1 MKKLIG
7 AEIKS
12 LQNMI
17 ARQLDNRFMQ
27 VDDCAIS
34 GPNAF
39 MLNYLYYNPNKD
51 IFQRD
56 FEQILST
63 TKSTC
68 SKVLSKMEEKG
79 LIRREGVADAR
90 YRKIILLPRGREI
103 VEKTNAFINEYEK
116 KLLTG
121 LTDEQIETFLECI
134 EVMKKN
140 ISQD

>member
-17 ARQLDNRFMQ
+17 ARQLDNHFMQ
-27 VDDCAIS
+27 VGDCAIS

-39 MLNYLYYNPNKD
+39 MLKYLKDNPDKD
-51 IFQRD
+51 IFQKD

-79 LIRREGVADAR
+79 FIKREGVSDAR
-90 YRKIILLPRGREI
+90 YRKIILLPRGKEI
-103 VEKTNAFINEYEK
+103 VEKTTEFIDEYEK
-116 KLLTG
+116 KMLTG

-134 EVMKKN
+134 TVMKKN